1 MIFCISELSK
11 INNNRIRV
19 TSISFVTAYHSCENA
34 GCDECTGVFG
44 DRSGA
49 PEKCPIC
56 GSELDNDTAV
66 AGSGFINRVYQCSA
80 GVGVCPNGTAYR
92 AYSSAYHTAND
103 SNMMAAG
110 REDDII

>member
-1 MIFCISELSK
+1 MIFHVGELSR
-11 INNNRIRV
+11 ISGNRVRPSDGC
-19 TSISFVTAYHSCENA
+19 TASAYHSCENA

-66 AGSGFINRVYQCSA
+66 AGSGFINRAYQCSA
-80 GVGVCPNGTAYR
+80 GVGVCPNGTAYM
-92 AYSSAYHTAND
+92 AYSPAYHTAND
-103 SNMMAAG
+103 SDMMAAG